1 MHFDC
6 ISFYFTYFCGNEKK
20 ELRSAARFIILNHL
34 IRFLIVCLVYMD
46 AEEFSIFSDHFS
58 LLEQNREVHSMQVW
72 ALEINRRNKRFMQ
85 WNTKNSQMKMWSWHK
100 RLKNL
105 FVFSFHWKA
114 LLACAQS
121 EHHDGISTQKPETE
135 SCLNLNEKKIERFHS
150 LQNWWHSRRMVVG

>member
-1 MHFDC
+1 MDMPAANHSELDC
-6 ISFYFTYFCGNEKK
+6 LNHKNYFVSLCTLIVFLFISPISVEMKKK

-85 WNTKNSQMKMWSWHK
+85 
-100 RLKNL
+100 
-105 FVFSFHWKA
+105 
-114 LLACAQS
+114 
-121 EHHDGISTQKPETE
+121 
-135 SCLNLNEKKIERFHS
+135 
-150 LQNWWHSRRMVVG
+150 